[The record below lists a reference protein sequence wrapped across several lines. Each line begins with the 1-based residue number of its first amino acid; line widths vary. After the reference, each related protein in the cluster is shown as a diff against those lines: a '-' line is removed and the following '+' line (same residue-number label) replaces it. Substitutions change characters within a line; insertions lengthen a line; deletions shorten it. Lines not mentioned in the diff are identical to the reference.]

1 MKIILIGLFC
11 LGAFASEI
19 STNVFKTVKPALENA
34 LSLNTTYGEIL
45 NDASNDEKLGDKLS
59 LKVLK
64 QIKDERLQAQRSTA
78 LISIISGK
86 LRANNLTEVDKVNLI
101 KMKDSLSTSMKRNNE
116 KISVLRSILLASK
129 NHSLN

>member
-64 QIKDERLQAQRSTA
+64 QIKDERLQARRSTA